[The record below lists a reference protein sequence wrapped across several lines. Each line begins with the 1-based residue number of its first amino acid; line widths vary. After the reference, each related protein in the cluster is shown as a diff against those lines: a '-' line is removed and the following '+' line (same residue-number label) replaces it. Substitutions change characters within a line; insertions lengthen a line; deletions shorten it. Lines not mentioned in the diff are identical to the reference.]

1 MATLVAPAVVRK
13 KSGAHAAHDAHGHH
27 ELGFFQKYV
36 FSQDHKV
43 IGIQFM
49 FSSLFFLLI
58 GGGLAMIVRLQL
70 GWPDSTVARPAL
82 INAFYA
88 FLSHILPASAISV
101 TKIGYTL
108 DPEFYASAFT
118 MHATF
123 MIFFAVMP
131 FLMGTFANYL
141 IPLKI
146 GAGDMAFP
154 KINMLSFWFAL
165 VAGGLMFSSF
175 FFKGGAAG
183 GGWTNYTPLSDLS
196 EQLGGAN
203 VGQNLWVISLL
214 VSGVASLMGAVNYI
228 TTIVNMRCPGMSFF
242 RLPLSI
248 WAIFVTAILL
258 LLAIPVLTAALVLLL
273 FDRTVHTSFFI
284 PASIMIAGQPL
295 VGRTGGGQVLLW
307 QHLFWFFGHPEVYIM
322 ILPAMGISSDI
333 LSNFARKPIF
343 GYKAMVFSIC
353 GIAVLGFF
361 VWGHHMFQSGMNPL
375 LGTTFM
381 ISTMLIA
388 VPSAIKTFN
397 WLGTLYGGNFKF
409 TTPFLFAVGF
419 VAMFVIGG
427 LSGIFMA
434 STPVD
439 IFIHDTY
446 FIVGHIH
453 YVLFGGSI
461 FSIFA
466 GIYFW
471 FPKMFGRMMNET
483 MGKIHFWT
491 VFISFNGVFFPMHIL
506 GIGGMMRRIYDYT
519 QYPHLSHFQG
529 LNAFMSVSAFVLG
542 ASTLLFLFNLF
553 WSMFKGEKAG
563 MNPWRSNT
571 LEWTVPSP
579 PGHGNFAETP
589 HVFRGPYEYSA
600 PGHHEDFWPQNE
612 PPEGWLERAE
622 QMKAAAAHG

>member
-1 MATLVAPAVVRK
+1 MATLVAPAIVRK
-13 KSGAHAAHDAHGHH
+13 KSVKGGAHDAHGHH
-27 ELGFFQKYV
+27 ELGFVQKYI
-36 FSQDHKV
+36 FSQDHKR

-49 FSSLFFLLI
+49 FSSLFFLLV
-58 GGGLAMIVRLQL
+58 GGGLAMIVRLEL
-70 GWPDSTVARPAL
+70 GWPGH
-82 INAFYA
+82 AFK
-88 FLSHILPASAISV
+88 FLSFLPTTMVAGGVIL
-101 TKIGYTL
+101 
-108 DPEFYASAFT
+108 PEFYNSAFT

-131 FLMGTFANYL
+131 FLMGTFANFL
-141 IPLKI
+141 IPLHI
-146 GAGDMAFP
+146 GAPDMAFP

-165 VAGGLMFSSF
+165 TAGIIMFSSF
-175 FFKGGAAG
+175 LVKGGAAG
-183 GGWTNYTPLSDLS
+183 GGWTNYPPLSDLS
-196 EQLGGAN
+196 ELSGVN
-203 VGQNLWVISLL
+203 VGQNLWIISLL
-214 VSGVASLMGAVNYI
+214 ISGVASLMGAVNYI
-228 TTIVNMRCPGMSFF
+228 TTVVNMRCPGMSFF
-242 RLPLSI
+242 RMPLAI

-284 PASIMIAGQPL
+284 PASILVAGQPL
-295 VGRTGGGQVLLW
+295 VGRSGGGQVLLW

-322 ILPAMGISSDI
+322 ILPAMGIASDI
-333 LSNFARKPIF
+333 LATFARKPIF

-409 TTPFLFAVGF
+409 TTAFLFAVGF

-461 FSIFA
+461 FAIFA
-466 GIYFW
+466 GLYYW

-483 MGKIHFWT
+483 LGKIHFWL
-491 VFISFNGVFFPMHIL
+491 VFLTFNGVFFPMHIL

-529 LNAFMSVSAFVLG
+529 LNAFMSVCAFILG

-553 WSMFKGEKAG
+553 WSMFKGKPAG
-563 MNPWRSNT
+563 QNPWHANT
-571 LEWTVPSP
+571 LEWTLPSP
-579 PGHGNFAETP
+579 PVHGNFSETP
-589 HVFRGPYEYSA
+589 HVFRGPYEYSV
-600 PGHHEDFWPQNE
+600 PGHTEDFWPQNE
-612 PPEGWLERAE
+612 PPEGWLERAQ
-622 QMKAAAAHG
+622 QMKAAATHG